1 MNKLLRRIFPYA
13 IGLLCLVSCRDK
25 ETETEHHDPV
35 HQELVISLEPGMWT
49 YYSISQEKVVGQS
62 VIGNGADDSKW
73 SERLDWDLAFS
84 EYGIRTNSLTS
95 GHGHAGMAVIP
106 DSLYDGADYDFL
118 ESMEYVQD
126 TLDVKI
132 AIPLKE

>member
-1 MNKLLRRIFPYA
+1 MNKSLKRIFPFV
-13 IGLLCLVSCRDK
+13 IGLLCLVSCREEK
-25 ETETEHHDPV
+25 AEHHDPI

-49 YYSISQEKVVGQS
+49 YYSVSQEKVVGQS
-62 VIGNGADDSKW
+62 VIGNESDDSKW

-84 EYGIRTNSLTS
+84 EYGMRTNSLTS
-95 GHGHAGMAVIP
+95 GQGHAGLAVLP
-106 DSLYDGADYDFL
+106 DSLYELADYGFL

-126 TLDVKI
+126 TLDVRM